1 MITLIRLLISIV
13 LTTGILLPFTLD
25 AASGSDSESSI
36 GTFHIFSRYRYEFVN
51 DDRLSPAAQKLE
63 NANASTLRTSVGFQ
77 SAPLHK
83 FNLGLNLEHVMPV
96 GNKDF
101 NDASNDLSDSATVV
115 DPSGI
120 ELDQAYVGYRHNS
133 STDFKVGRQYLSYRK
148 APFHRFIGTVL
159 WRQNWQTQ
167 DALSV
172 VNTSFTD
179 TTIHY
184 AYTWKVDRIF
194 GNDAPEPLSHFDSN
208 SHLINL
214 KYSGLAAGNLEA
226 YAYLLDFDNA
236 SAFSTQTFGLRFDG
250 KRKYN
255 ETLSALYA
263 AEYAYQFDYANNP
276 NSIKSDYLTF
286 EIGGKFE
293 FIQAQLS
300 ATLKFTYE
308 KLAGDGGADR
318 FVTILGTNH
327 AFQGW
332 ADRFLVTPGDGIED
346 LIGTAVIKHKEITL
360 IVAYHQLGSDNLNYD
375 YGNETDILLSSN
387 FGKKVT
393 LGLKYSDY
401 DSDRNFSNLTR
412 NGSNSEVA
420 NKVTKFWLWGQLR
433 F

>member
-1 MITLIRLLISIV
+1 MKMLTRLSIGLC
-13 LTTGILLPFTLD
+13 LTGSILLPAISNAATESVLD
-25 AASGSDSESSI
+25 SSI
-36 GTFHIFSRYRYEFVN
+36 GSFHISSRYRFEHVN
-51 DDRLSPAAQKLE
+51 DDRLSPTAQKLK
-63 NANASTLRTSVGFQ
+63 NANASTLRTTLAYQSVQ
-77 SAPLHK
+77 LHN
-83 FNLGLNLEHVMPV
+83 FDLRLELEHVMPV
-96 GNKDF
+96 GNRDF
-101 NDASNDLSDSATVV
+101 NDGSNGLSDRATVV

-120 ELDQAYVGYRHNS
+120 ELDQAYVGYQYKS
-133 STDFKVGRQYLSYRK
+133 STEFKVGRQYITYRN

-167 DALSV
+167 DAI
-172 VNTSFTD
+172 SFSNKSFAD
-179 TTIHY
+179 TTINY
-184 AYTWKVDRIF
+184 AYTWKVNRIF
-194 GNDAPEPLSHFDSN
+194 GRDAPEPLSHFDSN

-214 KYSGLAAGNLEA
+214 QYTGFAAGKLEA

-250 KRKYN
+250 KYKYN

-263 AEYAYQFDYANNP
+263 AEYAYQADYANNP
-276 NSIKSDYLTF
+276 SSINTDYLSV
-286 EIGGKFE
+286 EIGGKYE
-293 FIQAQLS
+293 FTNPQLS

-332 ADRFLVTPGDGIED
+332 ADRFLVTPQDGIED
-346 LIGTAVIKHKEITL
+346 LIGTAVIKHGQTTL

-375 YGNETDILLSSN
+375 YGNELDILLSRN
-387 FGKKVT
+387 FGKKIT

-401 DSDRNFSNLTR
+401 NADRNASSLAR
-412 NGSNSEVA
+412 NGSNSG
-420 NKVTKFWLWGQLR
+420 VTNDVNKFWLWGQLK